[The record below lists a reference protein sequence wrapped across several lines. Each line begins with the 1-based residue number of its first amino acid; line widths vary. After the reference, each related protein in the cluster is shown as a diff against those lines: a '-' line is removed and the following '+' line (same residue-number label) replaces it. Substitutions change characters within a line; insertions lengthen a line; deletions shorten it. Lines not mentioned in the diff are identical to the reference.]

1 MRYDG
6 LEDISST
13 AHLLEDYQGNLVEGQ
28 VISEE
33 HLIES
38 GRPPKRRKL
47 KKLDRLTEIWA
58 ATFTFPIYLLR
69 FCTMGLFFGTIGG
82 YAFFIG
88 HKYRNDAW
96 EACRHD
102 GTGIFCSSFH
112 FSFSHFLFFSPFLLF
127 SLSHFLGI
135 VWGTE
140 LVDCVF
146 FNLPWVHLIVG
157 AALWVLLLSGLFA
170 AVLLV
175 DIIMGFWECSLG
187 IGRIC
192 CLSHAYFLG
201 LWSFLVLIWSVY
213 SAVIFSSHESYTCN
227 PELVLFGF
235 SATISFLVV
244 GFSCLMICLLQQCVA
259 SGSGSKSNGAL
270 EKTPAKKTAT

>member
-1 MRYDG
+1 MLYDG
-6 LEDISST
+6 LEDISSA

-69 FCTMGLFFGTIGG
+69 LCTMGLFFGTIGG

-102 GTGIFCSSFH
+102 
-112 FSFSHFLFFSPFLLF
+112 
-127 SLSHFLGI
+127 
-135 VWGTE
+135 
-140 LVDCVF
+140 
-146 FNLPWVHLIVG
+146 
-157 AALWVLLLSGLFA
+157 AMWVLFLSGLFA
-170 AVLLV
+170 AVLFV

-201 LWSFLVLIWSVY
+201 LWTFLVLIWSVY

-235 SATISFLVV
+235 SSTISFLVI

-259 SGSGSKSNGAL
+259 LK
-270 EKTPAKKTAT
+270 KTPAKKTAS

>member
-1 MRYDG
+1 MLYDG
-6 LEDISST
+6 LEDISSA

-69 FCTMGLFFGTIGG
+69 LCTMGLFFGTIGG

-102 GTGIFCSSFH
+102 GKEICCSSFH
-112 FSFSHFLFFSPFLLF
+112 FSFSHL
-127 SLSHFLGI
+127 LSHFLGI

-140 LVDCVF
+140 LVDCF
-146 FNLPWVHLIVG
+146 FLLALCPFDCRCSYVG
-157 AALWVLLLSGLFA
+157 AVLVRSVCRGL
-170 AVLLV
+170 V
-175 DIIMGFWECSLG
+175 C
-187 IGRIC
+187 
-192 CLSHAYFLG
+192 
-201 LWSFLVLIWSVY
+201 
-213 SAVIFSSHESYTCN
+213 
-227 PELVLFGF
+227 
-235 SATISFLVV
+235 
-244 GFSCLMICLLQQCVA
+244 
-259 SGSGSKSNGAL
+259 
-270 EKTPAKKTAT
+270 